1 MKDKDKKK
9 NDDNHSDHD
18 SYLAYCQDFYNDPA
32 NRYDNPWIGIGE
44 RYESKSV
51 RIYRNRYLE
60 TIRKM
65 EQETGFN
72 TLAPDALYEKAKEHS
87 KKLRDNLSRT
97 KETDLNKFLLDQTD
111 WALFQNLDFDEA
123 RKNLNKMIF

>member
-1 MKDKDKKK
+1 MKDGDKKK
-9 NDDNHSDHD
+9 NDDYADYG
-18 SYLAYCQDFYNDPA
+18 SYLAYCHDLHSEYTEY
-32 NRYDNPWIGIGE
+32 YDDPWIGADE

-60 TIRKM
+60 AIKKM

-72 TLAPDALYEKAKEHS
+72 TLAPAALYEKAKEHS

-97 KETDLNKFLLDQTD
+97 KEADVNKVLLDQAD
-111 WALFQNLDFDEA
+111 WALFQKLDFDEA